1 MPVNNDRS
9 SGVLRRIV
17 SKALDQ
23 SAYLVM
29 REIHQ
34 ADSTMESGRPKSE
47 ARAMSGYAT
56 KADFCQDL
64 AEGLKPLYLLA
75 FLLTGRHID
84 AERCFT
90 STVQEALTAHGVF
103 KGWERS
109 WSKRCL
115 ITHAIRLVV
124 SGAPER
130 GVPDSWCE
138 FDGESTERS
147 ILNAIAGLVPPLQRF
162 VFVMSVLE
170 KYSDHECALLLG
182 CTPRRVLEA
191 RIQALGQLSGFDSRL
206 TKRAG

>member
-1 MPVNNDRS
+1 LN
-9 SGVLRRIV
+9 
-17 SKALDQ
+17 
-23 SAYLVM
+23 
-29 REIHQ
+29 
-34 ADSTMESGRPKSE
+34 MESDRPKSE

-56 KADFCQDL
+56 EADFCKDL

-75 FLLTGRHID
+75 FLLTGRHIE

-90 STVQEALTAHGVF
+90 ATVEDALGAHGVF

-115 ITHAIRLVV
+115 ITHAIRVV
-124 SGAPER
+124 FSGAPEK
-130 GVPDSWCE
+130 GVGPDSCSE
-138 FDGESTERS
+138 FDRESTERS
-147 ILNAIAGLVPPLQRF
+147 VVNAIAGLVPPLQRF

-191 RIQALGQLSGFDSRL
+191 RNHALGQLSGVNPGL
-206 TKRAG
+206 TKLAG